1 MSTRDERR
9 YICDDCG
16 EVGRDKAVL
25 PMGYALAYYCH
36 DEEKS
41 CYLYVLN
48 EKALHD
54 QR

>member
-16 EVGRDKAVL
+16 ESGRDKAVL
-25 PMGYALAYYCH
+25 PRGYDALAYYCH

-41 CYLYVLN
+41 CYYYVLRD
-48 EKALHD
+48 LLG
-54 QR
+54 